1 MAFPL
6 LAQSLRLVGPFC
18 AATWVAAGDDL
29 TMAIAASF
37 ARRAVVS
44 LHERFVGLWRH
55 ARRLDAIDIDR
66 LLNLLVEYDDLGLV
80 LCVYRTLV
88 TVLSPHAMV

>member
-1 MAFPL
+1 MALPL

-18 AATWVAAGDDL
+18 AATWIATGDDL

-44 LHERFVGLWRH
+44 LHEWFVGLWGD

-66 LLNLLVEYDDLGLV
+66 LLNLLIEYYDLGLV
-80 LCVYRTLV
+80 LCVDGTLV
-88 TVLSPHAMV
+88 TVLSPHTMV

>member
-1 MAFPL
+1 MALPF

-18 AATWVAAGDDL
+18 AATWIAAGDDL
-29 TMAIAASF
+29 TMANAASF

-44 LHERFVGLWRH
+44 LHERFVGLWGD

-80 LCVYRTLV
+80 LWVYRTLI
-88 TVLSPHAMV
+88 TVLSPHTMV